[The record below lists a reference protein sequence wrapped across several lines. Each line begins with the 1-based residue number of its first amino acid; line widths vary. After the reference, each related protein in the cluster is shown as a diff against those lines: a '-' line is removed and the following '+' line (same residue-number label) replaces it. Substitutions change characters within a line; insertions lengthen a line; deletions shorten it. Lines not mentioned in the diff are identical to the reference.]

1 MSLQTGRIPPQ
12 NLQAEESVLG
22 SLLLDKESII
32 QVADILR
39 PEYFYNPNNASVYG
53 AMMALYDAREPIDVV
68 TVSNQ
73 LRKTKDLTKVG
84 GAPFLTKLANSVP
97 TAAHAKNYAKI
108 VKNMY
113 TKREI
118 ISMAGQLTEQAF
130 DDGKEAPSLLDLAE
144 QRVFNLSRSHVQG
157 NFVPMKDVLV
167 ESFDRLEDLHKN
179 SSGVRGVPS
188 GFADIDNMLS
198 GFQPSNLIILAARPG
213 TGKTAISLNFAQN
226 AAILYK
232 KKIGFFSLEMSKE
245 ELVDRMLVAQA
256 DIDAWKLKTGRLG
269 EEEFA
274 KLSHAMGI
282 LAETQIFIDD
292 TPGINLTELRTKARR
307 LMIEHNVD
315 MFVVD
320 YLQLVHGY
328 NKENRVQEVGE
339 VSQGL
344 KNLAR
349 ELKVPVIAL
358 AQLSRAVESRGTKEP
373 QLSDLR
379 ESGSIEQ
386 DADVVCFL
394 FRTDDDIREQ
404 VRMKIAKHR
413 NGSLGNVDLYF
424 RGDRI
429 RFYGMENAQQGMIG
443 APQPGD
449 PGY

>member
-1 MSLQTGRIPPQ
+1 MANGNPGRIPPQ

-22 SLLLDKESII
+22 SLLLDKDAII
-32 QVADILR
+32 QVADIVR
-39 PEYFYNPNNASVYG
+39 PEHFYTSQHKAIYA
-53 AMMALYDAREPIDVV
+53 AMLALYDARDPIDVV

-73 LRKTKDLTKVG
+73 LRKSKEFEKVG
-84 GAPFLTKLANSVP
+84 GMNALTKLANAVP

-118 ISMAGQLTEQAF
+118 ISMSAVLTEHAF
-130 DDGKEAPSLLDLAE
+130 DDGQEAPGLLDIAE
-144 QRVFNLSRSHVQG
+144 QKVFSLSRSHVQG
-157 NFVPMKDVLV
+157 NFVAMKDVLV

-179 SSGVRGVPS
+179 SSGIRGVPS
-188 GFADIDNMLS
+188 GFADIDQMLS

-213 TGKTAISLNFAQN
+213 AGKTAISLNMTQN

-245 ELVDRMLVAQA
+245 ELVDRLLVSQA

-269 EEEFA
+269 EEDFA
-274 KLSHAMGI
+274 RLSHAMGV
-282 LAETQIFIDD
+282 LAEAQIFIDD

-307 LMIEHNVD
+307 LMIEHNID
-315 MFVVD
+315 MFIVD
-320 YLQLVHGY
+320 YLQLVHGF

-394 FRTDDDIREQ
+394 YRPDDDIREQ

-413 NGSLGNVDLYF
+413 NGGLGQIDLYF

-429 RFYGMENAQQGMIG
+429 RFYGMENAQAAMSLPQGG
-443 APQPGD
+443 GQF
-449 PGY
+449 

>member
-1 MSLQTGRIPPQ
+1 MATNNNPGRIPPQ

-22 SLLLDKESII
+22 SLLLDKDAII
-32 QVADILR
+32 QVADIVR
-39 PEYFYNPNNASVYG
+39 PEHFYTGAHKAVYG
-53 AMMALYDAREPIDVV
+53 AMLALYDARDPIDVV

-73 LRKTKDLTKVG
+73 LRKTKELEKIGGMNYLTR
-84 GAPFLTKLANSVP
+84 LANGVP

-118 ISMAGQLTEQAF
+118 ISMSAVLTEHAF
-130 DDGKEAPSLLDLAE
+130 DDGQEAPGLLDIAE
-144 QRVFNLSRSHVQG
+144 QKVFNLSRSHVQG
-157 NFVPMKDVLV
+157 NFVAMKDVLV

-179 SSGVRGVPS
+179 SSGIRGVPS
-188 GFADIDNMLS
+188 GFADIDQMLS

-213 TGKTAISLNFAQN
+213 AGKTAISLNMTQN

-245 ELVDRMLVAQA
+245 ELVDRLLVSQA

-269 EEEFA
+269 EEDFA
-274 KLSHAMGI
+274 KLSHAMGV
-282 LAETQIFIDD
+282 LAEAQIFIDD

-307 LMIEHNVD
+307 LMIEHNID
-315 MFVVD
+315 MFIVD
-320 YLQLVHGY
+320 YLQLVHGF

-349 ELKVPVIAL
+349 ELRVPVIAL

-394 FRTDDDIREQ
+394 YRPDDDIREQ

-413 NGSLGNVDLYF
+413 NGGLGQIDLYF

-429 RFYGMENAQQGMIG
+429 RFYGMENAQAAMAIPQGG
-443 APQPGD
+443 GQF
-449 PGY
+449 

>member
-1 MSLQTGRIPPQ
+1 MSSQTGRVPPQ

-22 SLLLDKESII
+22 SLLLDKDAII

-39 PEYFYNPNNASVYG
+39 PEHFYTRTHQAIYG
-53 AMMALYDAREPIDVV
+53 AMLALYEQREPIDVI
-68 TVSNQ
+68 TLSNQ
-73 LRKTKDLTKVG
+73 LRKSKELTKIG
-84 GAPFLTKLANSVP
+84 GLPYLTQLANAVP

-118 ISMAGQLTEQAF
+118 ISMSVHLTEAAF
-130 DDGKEAPSLLDLAE
+130 DDGQEAPSLLDIAE

-157 NFVPMKDVLV
+157 NFIAMKDVLV
-167 ESFDRLEDLHKN
+167 ESFDRLEELHKN
-179 SSGVRGVPS
+179 SSGIRGVPS
-188 GFADIDNMLS
+188 GFNDIDHMLS

-213 TGKTAISLNFAQN
+213 TGKTAISLNIAQN
-226 AAILYK
+226 AAILFK

-245 ELVDRMLVAQA
+245 ELVDRLLVSQA

-274 KLSHAMGI
+274 KLSHAMGV
-282 LAETQIFIDD
+282 LAEAQIFIDD
-292 TPGINLTELRTKARR
+292 TPGLNLTELRTKARR
-307 LMIEHNVD
+307 LMIEHSID

-320 YLQLVHGY
+320 YLQLVHGF

-394 FRTDDDIREQ
+394 YRPDDDIREQ

-413 NGSLGNVDLYF
+413 NGSLGSIDLYF

-429 RFYGMENAQQGMIG
+429 RFYGMENAQQG
-443 APQPGD
+443 QQST
-449 PGY
+449 